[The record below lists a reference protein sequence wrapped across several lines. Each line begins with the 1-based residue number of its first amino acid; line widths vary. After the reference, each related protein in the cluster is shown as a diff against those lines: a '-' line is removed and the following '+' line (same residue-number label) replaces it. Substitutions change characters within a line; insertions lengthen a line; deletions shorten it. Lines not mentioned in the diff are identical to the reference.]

1 MKRIG
6 WFTTGRDEAALLL
19 LEIAYR
25 KIKEGFLPLEIA
37 YVFVSRDPGE
47 SEPSDR
53 LIRVA
58 KEEMGLRVI
67 TFSAKKFM
75 PELRQTNLEEWRK
88 KYHEE
93 VYRLLPEEVDF
104 GMLAGYMWI
113 VSKEF
118 CEKIPLLNL
127 HPALPGGPKGTWQEV
142 IWQLISARS
151 AETGVMIHRV
161 TPELDEGPPL
171 TFVRIPIRTAEF
183 LQLWEEAERILLK
196 KHLSGL
202 KKEEGEKNKLFLK
215 IREEGVKRELP
226 LIVLTLRALGEER
239 ISFGSSNLP
248 LDLTQEVEEY
258 LKNEKMTLE
267 AG

>member
-37 YVFVSRDPGE
+37 YLFVSREQGE

-58 KEEMGLRVI
+58 KEKMGLRVI
-67 TFSAKKFM
+67 TFSAKKFL
-75 PELRQTNLEEWRK
+75 PELRQTNLEEWRDR
-88 KYHEE
+88 YHKE
-93 VYRLLPEEVDF
+93 VYKLLPDGVDF

-171 TFVRIPIRTAEF
+171 TFVRIPIRTEEF
-183 LQLWEEAERILLK
+183 LPLWDEAERVLLK

-202 KKEEGEKNKLFLK
+202 KKEEGEKNRLFLK

-226 LIVLTLRALGEER
+226 LIVLTLKALGEGR
-239 ISFGSSNLP
+239 ISFDSQELP

-258 LKNEKMTLE
+258 LKKEI
-267 AG
+267 